1 MSIKVLL
8 IDDTDIIRVAIM
20 KVLSE
25 EPGFE
30 LVGEGASFAEAVELC
45 STLKPDVLVLDLHM
59 PDEAQY
65 PPQLV
70 KSQIAQHNVCI
81 VAISIW
87 NDDKARAL
95 ADKFGAK
102 AFLDKT
108 SLYSTLIPAIKGCVD
123 APNKPLQRAE
133 KASGSAA

>member
-1 MSIKVLL
+1 MPIRVLL
-8 IDDTDIIRVAIM
+8 VDDTDIIRLAIL
-20 KVLSE
+20 KVLCE
-25 EPGFE
+25 EPSLE

-45 STLKPDVLVLDLHM
+45 FTLKPDVLVLDLHM

-65 PPQLV
+65 PPELV

-81 VAISIW
+81 VAISVW

-95 ADKFGAK
+95 ADRFGAK

-108 SLYSTLIPAIKGCVD
+108 TLYTTLIPAIKSCV
-123 APNKPLQRAE
+123 PEKPLQRAK
-133 KASGSAA
+133 KATGSAT

>member
-25 EPGFE
+25 ELGLE
-30 LVGEGASFAEAVELC
+30 LVGEGASFADAVQL
-45 STLKPDVLVLDLHM
+45 TARLKPDVLLLDLHM

-65 PPQLV
+65 PPELV
-70 KSQIAQHNVCI
+70 KPQLARHNVCI
-81 VAISIW
+81 VAISVW
-87 NDDKARAL
+87 NDQKARAL
-95 ADKFGAK
+95 ADRFGAK

-108 SLYSTLIPAIKGCVD
+108 TLYTTLIPAIKSCV
-123 APNKPLQRAE
+123 APEETLQRAK
-133 KASGSAA
+133 KASGSAT